1 MNQPALKKSTQL
13 AMLTALVASTA
24 ACAGPRG
31 GYVGGYPNS
40 STATVQARVVSSSP
54 VMAQVAVPRQ
64 VCYDEL
70 RQEPAR
76 SSGAGAIVGAIAG
89 GALGNSVGKGA
100 GRAVATGLG
109 VVLGAAV
116 GDHIENDGR
125 PGVTR
130 SVQRCEQQTSYQ
142 NQVVAYNV
150 VYEYGGQ
157 RYSTQTQNQPGS
169 TIPIT
174 VTVNPNEDR
183 SYRYESAPV
192 YQSYQPAPVVVA
204 PPVRY
209 VAAPPVRTVIYQPEV
224 REVRYIQPAFGHPHH
239 LGHGGRLRRDD
250 DRCDERDDRRMH
262 RDGHHQID
270 DGRARWSSRW
280 N

>member
-1 MNQPALKKSTQL
+1 MELNVNPVALKKSTQL
-13 AMLTALVASTA
+13 VALATLVASTA

-31 GYVGGYPNS
+31 GQIVGYQSGSS
-40 STATVQARVVSSSP
+40 STTVHARVISSSP

-89 GALGNSVGKGA
+89 GAMGNAVGKGT

-109 VVLGAAV
+109 VILGAAV
-116 GDHIENDGR
+116 GDRIENDGR
-125 PGVTR
+125 PGVMRT
-130 SVQRCEQQTSYQ
+130 VQRCEQQSSYQ
-142 NQVVAYNV
+142 NQVVGYNV

-157 RYSTQTQNQPGS
+157 RYSTQMQHQPGS
-169 TIPIT
+169 TIPIN
-174 VTVNPNEDR
+174 VTVNPSDER
-183 SYRYESAPV
+183 VYRYEAPPV

-204 PPVRY
+204 PPAY
-209 VAAPPVRTVIYQPEV
+209 YQAPPQPIRAVIYQPVV
-224 REVRYIQPAFGHPHH
+224 RDVRYIHH
-239 LGHGGRLRRDD
+239 HGHGGHGRRDE
-250 DRCDERDDRRMH
+250 DRCEERDH
-262 RDGHHQID
+262 RGDHRGGHHQID
-270 DGRARWSSRW
+270 DGRARWNSRW